1 LWGNF
6 GAQGIAVEEI
16 STWNEFQG
24 ATRGM
29 FASRQE
35 AGIAWRLYRSTAQS
49 RVFWSGGAAAE
60 DAAEAW
66 ARLNRGSTL
75 GMTEPAMNLANE
87 TRELDWYLEAR
98 PRWQA
103 ASRGFALGASGDVH
117 VFQSARGISLES
129 IWRDEF
135 YALLRNPSVNRI
147 VYHVVMPDG
156 EVIIVP

>member
-1 LWGNF
+1 MEVVQINCSE
-6 GAQGIAVEEI
+6 QGLLVRGRRSRRRSRGLGEI
-16 STWNEFQG
+16 EQG
-24 ATRGM
+24 
-29 FASRQE
+29 
-35 AGIAWRLYRSTAQS
+35 
-49 RVFWSGGAAAE
+49 V
-60 DAAEAW
+60 DV
-66 ARLNRGSTL
+66 